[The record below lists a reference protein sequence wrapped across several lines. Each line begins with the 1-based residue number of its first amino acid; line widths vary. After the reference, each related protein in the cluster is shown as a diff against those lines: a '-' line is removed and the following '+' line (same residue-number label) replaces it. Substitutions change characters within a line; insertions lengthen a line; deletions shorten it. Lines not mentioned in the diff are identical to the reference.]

1 MSYRIS
7 MIYIN
12 ITSFGKD
19 CERLKLEKDCSMIET
34 LYLKNVLFFQTI
46 SSFVLPRKIIYI
58 CNGIA
63 EKMEMLQLNIF
74 KIMKKLQGEETETR
88 HQFS

>member
-1 MSYRIS
+1 

-19 CERLKLEKDCSMIET
+19 CKRLKLEKDCSMIET
-34 LYLKNVLFFQTI
+34 RYLKNVVFFQTI
-46 SSFVLPRKIIYI
+46 SSFVLPRKIMYI

-63 EKMEMLQLNIF
+63 EKHENVTVKHFQNYE
-74 KIMKKLQGEETETR
+74 KITR
-88 HQFS
+88 RRN